1 MVIFLW
7 QHFHKH
13 SKWIRNVI
21 TQKSWFAA
29 ALAAKAMLCICI
41 TYCWETMSRFFFNDR
56 QQMVNDAI
64 EGVII
69 SSRFHNL
76 ARLDTDPAIRVV
88 VRKDWNKSKVAII
101 SGGGSGH
108 EPAHAGF
115 VGKGMLTAAVCG
127 DLFAS
132 PSVDAVLNAIVAVT
146 GDRGCLL
153 IVKNYTG
160 DRLNFGLAAEKA
172 KKHGLK
178 VEMVIVG
185 DDISLPDNKQ
195 PRGIAGTVLV
205 HKIAGFA
212 AEQGKSLSDVRD
224 IAQSACDS
232 IASIG
237 VAMQTCN
244 LPEQNEEEGRIKSGH
259 VELGLGIHGEPGAS
273 TVASQNSQETV
284 ATLVKHL
291 RKKTGKEARLAV
303 LVNNLGGVS
312 SLEMA
317 ILTKELVHSE
327 MKEQIDYLIG
337 PAPLVTALDMKGFS
351 LSAIALNET
360 FIKALQADVETAGWH
375 PMVKLH
381 AMPMQKH
388 SVIHA
393 GTQAKPS
400 ENDTVKALV
409 CRITKTLIEQEK
421 VLNAL
426 DAKVGDGDTGST
438 FAQGARDIAQ
448 LNDDGKLPLNDTA
461 ALLELVGERLA
472 TVMGGSSGVLMSI
485 FFTAAGQKV
494 AKKQKIADA
503 LLFGL
508 DQMKRYGG
516 ADLGDR
522 TLIDALQ
529 PALEALKDS
538 DLKAAVKAAQDGAEA
553 TAQMHKA
560 NAGRSSYVN
569 SDNLKGVKDPGAV
582 AIAAVFAGLK

>member
-1 MVIFLW
+1 
-7 QHFHKH
+7 
-13 SKWIRNVI
+13 
-21 TQKSWFAA
+21 
-29 ALAAKAMLCICI
+29 
-41 TYCWETMSRFFFNDR
+41 MSRFFFNDR
-56 QQMVNDAI
+56 QQMVDDAI

-244 LPEQNEEEGRIKSGH
+244 LPEQNEEEGRIKGGH

-273 TVASQNSQETV
+273 TVASQNSQQTV

-375 PMVKLH
+375 PMVKFH

-388 SVIHA
+388 SVIRE

-400 ENDTVKALV
+400 ENETVKTLV
-409 CRITKTLIEQEK
+409 GRITKTLIEQEK

-448 LNDDGKLPLNDTA
+448 LNDAGKLPLNDTA

-508 DQMKRYGG
+508 EQMKRYGG

>member
-1 MVIFLW
+1 
-7 QHFHKH
+7 
-13 SKWIRNVI
+13 
-21 TQKSWFAA
+21 
-29 ALAAKAMLCICI
+29 
-41 TYCWETMSRFFFNDR
+41 MSRFFFNDR
-56 QQMVNDAI
+56 KQLVNDAI

-69 SSRFHNL
+69 SSRYRNL
-76 ARLDTDPAIRVV
+76 TRLEIDPAIRVV
-88 VRKDWNKSKVAII
+88 VRNDWDKSKVAII

-108 EPAHAGF
+108 EPAHVGF

-195 PRGIAGTVLV
+195 PRGIAGTALV

-212 AEQGKSLSDVRD
+212 AEQGKSLSDVKA
-224 IAQSACDS
+224 IAQQACDS
-232 IASIG
+232 VASMG

-244 LPEQNEEEGRIKSGH
+244 LPGSDDEEGRIKGGH

-273 TVASQNSQETV
+273 TIDTQNSKEII

-291 RKKTGKEARLAV
+291 RQKTGAEAKLAV
-303 LVNNLGGVS
+303 LINNLGGVS

-317 ILTKELVHSE
+317 LLTRELAHSDL
-327 MKEQIDYLIG
+327 KDQLDYLIG
-337 PAPLVTALDMKGFS
+337 PAPLVSALDMKGFS
-351 LSAIALNET
+351 LSAITLNDDFT
-360 FIKALQADVETAGWH
+360 RALQAEVETAGWQ
-375 PMVKLH
+375 PMVKCH
-381 AMPMQKH
+381 AMPTQKH
-388 SVIHA
+388 SLLRRDVEI
-393 GTQAKPS
+393 TPS
-400 ENDTVKALV
+400 DNAAAKALV
-409 CRITKTLIEQEK
+409 ASVAKTLIEQENH
-421 VLNAL
+421 LNAL

-438 FAQGARDIAQ
+438 FAEGARDIAQ
-448 LNDDGKLPLNDTA
+448 LNDSGKLPLNDPA
-461 ALLELVGERLA
+461 ALLELVGDRLA

-494 AKKQKIADA
+494 GEKKPLPEA

-508 DQMKRYGG
+508 EQMKRYGG

-529 PALEALKDS
+529 PALEALRDKN
-538 DLKAAVKAAQDGAEA
+538 LNAAAQAARKGADA
-553 TAQMHKA
+553 TAQMQKA

-569 SDNLKGVKDPGAV
+569 SGNLDGVKDPGAV
-582 AIAAVFAGLK
+582 AVAEVFTALVK

>member
-1 MVIFLW
+1 
-7 QHFHKH
+7 
-13 SKWIRNVI
+13 
-21 TQKSWFAA
+21 
-29 ALAAKAMLCICI
+29 
-41 TYCWETMSRFFFNDR
+41 MSRFFFNDR
-56 QQMVNDAI
+56 KQLVNDAI

-69 SSRFHNL
+69 SSRYRNL
-76 ARLDTDPAIRVV
+76 TRLEIDPAIRVV
-88 VRKDWNKSKVAII
+88 VRNDWDKSKVAII

-108 EPAHAGF
+108 EPAHVGF

-195 PRGIAGTVLV
+195 PRGIAGTALV

-212 AEQGKSLSDVRD
+212 AEQGKSLSDVKAL
-224 IAQSACDS
+224 AQQACEN
-232 IASIG
+232 IASMG

-244 LPEQNEEEGRIKSGH
+244 LPGTEDDDEEGRIKGGH

-273 TVASQNSQETV
+273 TVDTQNSKEII
-284 ATLVKHL
+284 ATLVEHL
-291 RKKTGKEARLAV
+291 RKKTGNEAKLAV
-303 LVNNLGGVS
+303 LINNLGGVS

-317 ILTKELVHSE
+317 LLTKELAHSDLKDQLE
-327 MKEQIDYLIG
+327 YLIG
-337 PAPLVTALDMKGFS
+337 PAPLVSALDMKGFS
-351 LSAIALNET
+351 LSVIALNDT
-360 FIKALQADVETAGWH
+360 FTKALKADVETAGWL
-375 PMVKLH
+375 PMVKHH
-381 AMPMQKH
+381 AMPTQKH
-388 SVIHA
+388 SVLRRDVEI
-393 GTQAKPS
+393 TPS
-400 ENDTVKALV
+400 DNAAVKAV
-409 CRITKTLIEQEK
+409 VASVAKTLIEQENH
-421 VLNAL
+421 LNAL

-438 FAQGARDIAQ
+438 FAEGARDIAE
-448 LNDDGKLPLNDTA
+448 LNDGGKLPLNDAA
-461 ALLELVGERLA
+461 ALLELVGDRLA

-485 FFTAAGQKV
+485 FFTAAGQKIGE
-494 AKKQKIADA
+494 KQPLAES

-508 DQMKRYGG
+508 EQMKRYGG

-529 PALEALKDS
+529 PALEALRDK
-538 DLKAAVKAAQDGAEA
+538 DLKAAAKAAAEGAEA
-553 TAQMHKA
+553 TAKMQKA

-569 SDNLKGVKDPGAV
+569 SNSLEGVKDPGAV
-582 AIAAVFAGLK
+582 AVAEVFAALVKAGL